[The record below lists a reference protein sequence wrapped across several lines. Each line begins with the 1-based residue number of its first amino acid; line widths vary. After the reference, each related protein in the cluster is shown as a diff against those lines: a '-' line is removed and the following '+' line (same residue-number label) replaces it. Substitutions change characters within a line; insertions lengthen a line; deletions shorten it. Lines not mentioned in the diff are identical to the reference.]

1 MASVPPLPDQQSAV
15 YFSYDD
21 HARLSSAS
29 THIRLIELYPPR
41 HGGDTGPGSITDED
55 DARRSAADYSSPL
68 RCSITTTP
76 IATPRPYEALSYTW
90 GPPDKSH
97 SIDVVAGGG
106 RRRLGITASLDAA
119 LRHLRRRDGPVT
131 IWIDQICINQE
142 DAAEKSDQVPLMA
155 QIYSKADLVLVWLGP
170 AADDSD
176 ALMDCWRD
184 VGQAARDLDMEGY
197 LTKERLPLLN
207 RALLNHDPEDPA
219 TVRFQALLGRAVP
232 VFDSLLRAIVA
243 WNDRPWFGRVWT
255 IQEQALGARTVF
267 VCGAKTVDVDLVPLA
282 TMIFDKCIIRQDAEN
297 RADPG
302 HIELMRAAQ
311 SHRFGSLM
319 ALRRRRRNFVKGEG
333 PGDDL
338 YQIMKKAYV
347 NGDAQATLAR
357 DRIYGLLS
365 VAVASEQLGITPDY
379 ASPECGP
386 TFVEAARALIRAG
399 HLQVLSFSQFPKDV
413 DGLPSWVPDW
423 RPTLTRSYLF
433 TFEDVDGLPI
443 RAAGDSTVEVV
454 PAGDPSGVLGIRGL
468 VVDVV
473 EETGD
478 VWDSDAGSESRLR
491 ALQTIQTLC
500 DRSSGRGCEIYESGE
515 RRAEAAWRVP
525 VGDLFWSREHGYRRA
540 ISSDGAYYED
550 CLAVLRI
557 LVEGFGPAVDG
568 PEERQRRLEAFY
580 ELIPRQSVYCENMD
594 KMTGMRPYVTRK
606 GYLGMAPGGARPGDA
621 VVIPLGSRIP
631 YVLRPSGDGTTYEFV
646 GEAYCDGVMD
656 GEMLTKRRRET
667 ILIA

>member
-1 MASVPPLPDQQSAV
+1 MASVPPLPDQQSTV
-15 YFSYDD
+15 YFRYDD

-29 THIRLIELYPPR
+29 THIRLIELYPSR
-41 HGGDTGPGSITDED
+41 HGGDIGPGSTDED
-55 DARRSAADYSSPL
+55 DARRSAAHYSSPL

-90 GPPDKSH
+90 GPPEKSH
-97 SIDVVAGGG
+97 SIDIASGG
-106 RRRLGITASLDAA
+106 RLGITASLDAA
-119 LRHLRRRDGPVT
+119 LRHLRRRDEPVT

-142 DAAEKSDQVPLMA
+142 DALEKNDQVPLMA

-176 ALMDCWRD
+176 ALMDCWQD
-184 VGQAARDLDMEGY
+184 IGQAARDLDFESY

-207 RALLNHDPEDPA
+207 RALLNHDPEDPV
-219 TVRFQALLGRAVP
+219 TVQFQALLKRAVP
-232 VFDSLLRAIVA
+232 VFDSLLRAIIA

-255 IQEQALGARTVF
+255 IQEQALGARTFF

-297 RADPG
+297 RADPE
-302 HIELMRAAQ
+302 HIELMRTAQ
-311 SHRFGSLM
+311 NHRFGSLM
-319 ALRRRRRNFVKGEG
+319 ALRRRRRTFVKGAG
-333 PGDDL
+333 PGDNL
-338 YQIMKKAYV
+338 YQIMKKTYV
-347 NGDAQATLAR
+347 NGDAQATLPR

-365 VAVASEQLGITPDY
+365 IAVASEQLGITPDY
-379 ASPECGP
+379 ASPECAP

-399 HLQVLSFSQFPKDV
+399 HVQVLSFAQFPKDV
-413 DGLPSWVPDW
+413 NGLPSWVPDW
-423 RPTLTRSYLF
+423 RSTLTLSYLF
-433 TFEDVDGLPI
+433 TFEDIDGLPI
-443 RAAGDSTVEVV
+443 RAAGDSSVEVV
-454 PAGDPSGVLGIRGL
+454 PTGDPSVLGIRGL
-468 VVDVV
+468 VVDIV

-478 VWDSDAGSESRLR
+478 VWDSDAGSESRFR
-491 ALQTIQTLC
+491 NLQTIKTLC
-500 DRSSGRGCEIYESGE
+500 DKSSGRGYEIYESSE

-525 VGDLFWSREHGYRRA
+525 VGDLFWSREDGYRRA

-550 CLAVLRI
+550 CMAVLKI
-557 LVEGFGPAVDG
+557 LVEGFGPVQH

-580 ELIPRQSVYCENMD
+580 ELIPRQSVYSENMD
-594 KMTGMRPYVTRK
+594 KMTGRRPYVTRQ